1 MPKTTTTKSTAT
13 KKTTTAKKPT
23 TAKKAEAA
31 NKIKVLFATAE
42 AFPFAGTGG
51 LGEVAGSLPKAL
63 NKCGA
68 DVRVIM
74 PLYGTIADKYRRNM
88 TQIFVT
94 RVNVGWRNQ
103 YCGVFRLENDGVVT
117 YFIDNEYYF
126 KRDKIYGEFDDGER
140 FSFFSRAVLEVLP
153 ALDFK
158 PNVIHC
164 NDHATAMIPTYY
176 ATEYKHS
183 FGYEGIKT
191 VFTVHNLEYQ
201 GCYPSFILGDVFGI
215 AEHDRGIVD
224 FNGEINSI
232 KGAIETADIV
242 STVSPTYAR
251 EILVPDR
258 SFGLSGILYRNKD
271 KLVGILN
278 GINTEEYDPAKSGA
292 IAKNYD
298 ATDMSGKRQCK
309 AALKSECGFMG
320 DKPIVAVISR
330 LAGHKGLDLLKGAL
344 ERNDRIFDDIDLVVL
359 GTGESYLENFFK
371 WQASRRGNV
380 ATFLTYNKDLA
391 QRIYAGADMFLMPSG
406 SEPCGLSQ
414 MIACR
419 YGTVPIVRRT
429 GGLAD
434 SIIDCAENKTGN
446 GFVFDGYDVDSL
458 CNTIARAV
466 KLYGTPEW
474 SALMKR
480 DMACDFG
487 WEASAREYIKMYDKL
502 RMKN

>member
-1 MPKTTTTKSTAT
+1 MPKTTTKKSKAT
-13 KKTTTAKKPT
+13 NVKSVDKT
-23 TAKKAEAA
+23 
-31 NKIKVLFATAE
+31 KVLFATAE

-63 NKCGA
+63 NKSGA

-74 PLYGTIADKYRRNM
+74 PLYGAIAEKYRQKM

-103 YCGVFRLENDGVVT
+103 YCGVFKLENDGVIT
-117 YFIDNEYYF
+117 YFVDNEYYF

-140 FSFFSRAVLEVLP
+140 FAFFSRSVLEVLP

-158 PNVIHC
+158 PNIIHC
-164 NDHATAMIPTYY
+164 NDHATALIPTYF
-176 ATEYKHS
+176 ATEYKHA

-215 AEHDRGIVD
+215 AEHNRGIVD

-278 GINTEEYDPAKSGA
+278 GINTEEYDPARSKA
-292 IAKNYD
+292 IAENYSVS
-298 ATDMSGKRQCK
+298 DMGGKRACK
-309 AALKSECGFMG
+309 TALKSECGFVG
-320 DKPIVAVISR
+320 DKPIAAVISR
-330 LAGHKGLDLLKGAL
+330 LAGHKGFDLLKGAL
-344 ERNDRIFDDIDLVVL
+344 ERNDCIFDGIDLVVL
-359 GTGESYLENFFK
+359 GTGEHYLENFFK
-371 WQASRRGNV
+371 GQAAWRGNV

-419 YGTVPIVRRT
+419 YGTVPVVRRT

-434 SIIDCAENKTGN
+434 SIRDCDESETGN

-458 CNTIARAV
+458 CGTIARAT

-474 SALMKR
+474 NALVKR
-480 DMACDFG
+480 AMLCDFG
-487 WEASAREYIKMYDKL
+487 WEASAREYIKMYEKL
-502 RMKN
+502 IGD